1 MKKIIIAFFI
11 ILLFCGCSAQKK
23 LESNAGSSSEATN
36 VTETQIT
43 IQPFEKEEREILP
56 LPEKIGG
63 SNDPMEFV
71 DTLIDD
77 YEVIHFDTFDTDFV
91 LSNIEITEGSD
102 GTVLTGKDDSIYTT
116 GSISFNQPLN
126 EYFNAP
132 KNNYA
137 VLTRFKSDEIDL
149 LQFAYSG
156 VTLSFSK
163 GIYPAIDISG
173 DAYGDLMLNENWNNY
188 LYQPGEWAYVFMTN
202 TIFRQRSCYIWGED
216 DAGDYNFHTSFGEA
230 ASDVLPEF
238 YMRLNKYGETAT
250 VSDIWLF
257 SY

>member
-1 MKKIIIAFFI
+1 MKKLITAFFI
-11 ILLFCGCSAQKK
+11 ILLFCGCSAQKNQENNT
-23 LESNAGSSSEATN
+23 ESASEATSS
-36 VTETQIT
+36 TETQTAIP
-43 IQPFEKEEREILP
+43 PFVKEEREILP
-56 LPEKIGG
+56 LPEKEGG

-71 DTLIDD
+71 DKLIND
-77 YEVIHFDTFDTDFV
+77 YEVKHFDTFDTDFA
-91 LSNIEITEGSD
+91 LSNMEFTEGSD
-102 GTVLTGKDDSIYTT
+102 GVVFTGKDDSIYTT

-163 GIYPAIDISG
+163 GIYPAIDIYG
-173 DAYGDLMLNENWNNY
+173 DAYGDLMLYDNWNNY
-188 LYQPGEWAYVFMTN
+188 VYQPGEWAYVFMTN
-202 TIFRQRSCYIWGED
+202 TNFRQRSCYIWGED
-216 DAGDYNFHTSFGEA
+216 DADDHNYHTSFSEA
-230 ASDVLPEF
+230 ASDTPPEF
-238 YMRLNKYGETAT
+238 HMRLNKQGEAAT